1 MNELK
6 LLNRI
11 NLLIALVVVNI
22 GAMAYLIYAERT
34 NPVAANQAQ
43 NSLGEQVPKSDA
55 MAVAERIVKRYNAND
70 LDGLYA
76 EFSDVARMQFSKEK
90 LHESMGKLRSV
101 VGIVDN
107 YAYSHTAVA
116 GSQDGKQFKTI
127 FYKVRLSGGSIP
139 TGEMKITVANE
150 GGTLAVYGFLLNA
163 MEQ

>member
-1 MNELK
+1 M
-6 LLNRI
+6 
-11 NLLIALVVVNI
+11 
-22 GAMAYLIYAERT
+22 
-34 NPVAANQAQ
+34 
-43 NSLGEQVPKSDA
+43 PKSDA

-90 LHESMGKLRSV
+90 LRESMGKLHSV
-101 VGIVDN
+101 VGIVDD
-107 YAYSHTAVA
+107 YAYSHTAAV

-139 TGEMKITVANE
+139 TGEMKITVVNE
-150 GGTLAVYGFLLNA
+150 GGSLAVYGFFLNA